1 MDLSKIK
8 NISLP
13 VKVLG
18 GLIMCVATYATNI
31 ARNEYKRETDKMELK
46 EFFKETIQEFKDKQ
60 DDRDDDQ
67 DIKMM
72 NFYNQQS
79 IDGMRINN
87 LQNQINGK
95 NN

>member
-13 VKVLG
+13 VKVLF
-18 GLIMCVATYATNI
+18 GLIMCVATYVTNV
-31 ARNEYKRETDKMELK
+31 ARNEYKRETDKSELK
-46 EFFKETIQEFKDKQ
+46 ELFNAKFQEFKDKQ

-67 DIKMM
+67 DIKMI